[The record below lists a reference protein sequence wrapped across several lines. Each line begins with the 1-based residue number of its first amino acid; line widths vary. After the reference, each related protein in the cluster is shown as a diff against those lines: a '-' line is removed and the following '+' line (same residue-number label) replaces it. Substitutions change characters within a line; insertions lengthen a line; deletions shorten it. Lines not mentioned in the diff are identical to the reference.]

1 MTFHSRGRAALAALV
16 FLALV
21 GCGGGARGPD
31 APEPPPAPPPTQ
43 RATAFGT
50 VLGSDD
56 STATG
61 TFSWKGVPYAKPPL
75 GELRWKPP
83 VDPEPWS
90 GPRTT
95 QSFAS
100 ACVQSGR
107 LYGPGSNNRYDA
119 TIGTTLGTTLGSED
133 CLYLNIWAPAGAAP
147 GAKPVIVWVHGGS
160 NITGYTADPV
170 YDGANLART
179 ADAVVVSVNYRL
191 GIFGWLNVPQLRTG
205 EPLNDSGDF
214 ALLDLVQALKFV
226 QSNIAAFGGDS
237 GKVTLMGQSAGSVN
251 VLALMTSPVV
261 TAARP
266 QLFHRLV
273 ELSGGISTAATIRS
287 GGVPSIVA
295 RSVYQ
300 QQGDAL
306 VAAALVADGTV
317 ADAVAAQAWVAA
329 RTPAEVA
336 AYLRG
341 KSPDAL
347 LSLVRGPLTAQGRA
361 GSNPIADGNVLPVD
375 PIAAIRAG
383 NYLKVPVLAGITRDE
398 VKLFP
403 SLLTWLGAPN
413 GRLLTDAQVFD
424 IAFHYNP
431 DGPPTTTVQDWI
443 HPFYLPVT
451 SPTTGFN
458 LYTDFLNQYWFIEG
472 RNDLLNSLQTQ
483 QSGIWHYQFDW
494 DELPAPFSDI
504 FGAAHAFD
512 LPFLFGNFEPSL
524 YARISFTQANRP
536 GRLALSNAMMKSL
549 GAFARNG
556 DPNDPS
562 LGVAWPQWPRKLVF
576 DATPTAT
583 AITVQ

>member
-1 MTFHSRGRAALAALV
+1 MRLLSRACSALAALV
-16 FLALV
+16 ILALA
-21 GCGGGARGPD
+21 GCGGGSS
-31 APEPPPAPPPTQ
+31 APPPPPAADPLE
-43 RATAFGT
+43 RATAFGPVVGT
-50 VLGSDD
+50 DEAA
-56 STATG
+56 ATG
-61 TFSWKGVPYAKPPL
+61 TYSWKGIPYAGAPV
-75 GELRWKPP
+75 GALRWMPP
-83 VDPEPWS
+83 VDPQPWTA
-90 GPRTT
+90 PRAA

-119 TIGTTLGTTLGSED
+119 TIGATLGTTLGSED
-133 CLYLNIWAPAGAAP
+133 CLYLNVWAPAGAEP

-191 GIFGWLNVPQLRTG
+191 GIFGWLNVAQLRTG
-205 EPLNDSGDF
+205 DPLADSGDF
-214 ALLDLVQALKFV
+214 AMLDLIHALKFV
-226 QSNIAAFGGDS
+226 QGNIAAFGGDP

-273 ELSGGISTAATIRS
+273 ELSGGISTAATIRT
-287 GGVPSIVA
+287 GGVPSIVD
-295 RSVYQ
+295 RSIFA

-306 VAAALVADGTV
+306 LAESLVADGTA
-317 ADAVAAQAWVAA
+317 ADLAQAQDWIAA
-329 RTPAEVA
+329 RTPAQVA

-341 KSPDAL
+341 KSPDEL
-347 LSLVRGPLTAQGRA
+347 LGVVRGPLTAQNIA

-403 SLLTWLGAPN
+403 QLLVWLSAPN
-413 GRLLTDAQVFD
+413 GRLPTDAQVFD
-424 IAFHYNP
+424 IAYHYDP
-431 DGPPTTTVQDWI
+431 DGPPTTRVEDWI
-443 HPFYLPVT
+443 DSFYLPVT
-451 SPTTGFN
+451 HPVTGFN

-472 RNDLLNSLQTQ
+472 RNDLLISLQMQ
-483 QSGIWHYQFDW
+483 QSDIWHYQFEW
-494 DELPAPFSDI
+494 DELPAPFDDI

-512 LPFLFGNFEPSL
+512 LPFLFGNFGPSL
-524 YARISFTQANRP
+524 YANISFTQANQP

-549 GAFARNG
+549 GAFARSGN
-556 DPNDPS
+556 PNDPS
-562 LGVAWPQWPRKLVF
+562 LGVSWPRWPATLVF
-576 DATPTAT
+576 DAGPASTN
-583 AITVQ
+583 ITVR